1 MKLDLDQAPQAH
13 ASPARPRRIV
23 ILSDTHLSD
32 GRRGAGSVEALRPLW
47 QGADRLIFNGDTVE
61 MRSPRTRDAAHQ
73 RLEELQQLTAADGVE
88 LTLIAG
94 NHDPFV
100 SELDWLEVVGGA
112 VVLMHGDLLHP
123 AVRPWAE
130 AVAWLRADRDHQ
142 AELHANAS
150 AEPCD
155 HDEPSAAD
163 FQQQLAATK
172 RAAVREWREANQAR
186 FEAAQ
191 LSRPV
196 RWWRKVQRLSRAWFY
211 WTVFPG
217 RAHRFAEEEFPRAQF
232 VVFGHIHTPG
242 DWVEPNAL
250 GPVRDRVVIYT
261 GSFYLPP
268 RPRAVVIE
276 GRAVSFWKVRGSA
289 KRGYRLAKAPTWTG
303 RIDSDG

>member
-1 MKLDLDQAPQAH
+1 MKLELEPDPPPH
-13 ASPARPRRIV
+13 PNPARPRRIV

-32 GRRGAGSVEALRPLW
+32 GRRGAGSAEALRPLW
-47 QGADRLIFNGDTVE
+47 QGADRLIFNGDTAE

-73 RLEELQQLTAADGVE
+73 RLEELKQLTAADGVE

-100 SELDWLEVVGGA
+100 SESDWLELVGGA
-112 VVLMHGDLLHP
+112 VVLTHGDILQP

-130 AVAWLRADRDHQ
+130 AVAWLRAERDRE
-142 AELHANAS
+142 AELDAKAS

-163 FQQQLAATK
+163 FQEQLAATK
-172 RAAVREWREANQAR
+172 RTAVRAWRRDNQAR

-191 LSRPV
+191 LSQPV
-196 RWWRKVQRLSRAWFY
+196 RWWRKAQRLSRVWFY

-232 VVFGHIHTPG
+232 MVFGHIHNPG
-242 DWVEPNAL
+242 VWVEPNAL
-250 GPVRDRVVIYT
+250 GPGRDRVVINT

-276 GRAVSFWKVRGSA
+276 GRAVSFWKVRGNA